1 MKLNHFNMLPT
12 VLAWCCGSVVL
23 VANAADPAVHRPS
36 TAAPSTRTGATR
48 KEPAAPPAPNLPRL
62 SIDQL
67 VEKNVAAR
75 GGASAWE
82 AVKSISFTGSLD
94 AGKIHP
100 DNGLHPSANERLV
113 DKPGKAT
120 KLAQTPD
127 HPASADSGTPITLP
141 YTITMKR
148 PNKQRVEIKFKDQT
162 LVQVY
167 DGDKGWKLQP
177 YLNRRGAL
185 PFNADELKKAK
196 QFQQIDGPLIDY
208 AAKGTKIFADG
219 TEVVDGHPTYRLKL
233 VLKSGDTRHLWLD
246 ATNFLD
252 VQIDG
257 SRRLNGREVPIYTTL
272 RDFRTVAGVKVPY
285 EMETRTRGQQEREKI
300 VVDKVIMNPAV
311 DDRKFTKPT

>member
-1 MKLNHFNMLPT
+1 MRLNRFE
-12 VLAWCCGSVVL
+12 VASVVL
-23 VANAADPAVHRPS
+23 VCCGGAALAANATDPVRRPA
-36 TAAPSTRTGATR
+36 TAAPSTRAAATR
-48 KEPAAPPAPNLPRL
+48 KEAAAAPAPSLPKM
-62 SIDQL
+62 SVEQL

-82 AVKSISFTGSLD
+82 AVKSISYSGNLD

-100 DNGLHPSANERLV
+100 DNGLHPSATERLI

-120 KLAQTPD
+120 KIAQAPD

-141 YTITMKR
+141 YTIVMKR
-148 PNKQRVEIKFKDQT
+148 PNKQRVEIKFKDET

-177 YLNRRGAL
+177 YLNRGGAL

-196 QFQQIDGPLIDY
+196 QFQQIDGPLVDY
-208 AAKGTKIFADG
+208 AAKGTKIFQDG
-219 TEVVDGHPTYRLKL
+219 TEMVDGHPAYRLKL
-233 VLKSGDTRHLWLD
+233 VLKSGDTRHLWLN
-246 ATNFLD
+246 ASSFLD

-257 SRRLNGREVPIYTTL
+257 SRRLNGHEVPTFTTL

-285 EMETRTRGQQEREKI
+285 EMETRTRGLQEREKI
-300 VVDKVIMNPAV
+300 VVDKVILNPPV
-311 DDRKFTKPT
+311 DDRQFTKPT